1 MTRAQVPRAAR
12 RLVPDGD
19 ARRNAMLAVVVVAAH
34 AATLWAM
41 QRTFAQPQPAP
52 DIVPAEVIATLVA
65 PPAPEPAPPA
75 PLAPLAPQLQPHQ
88 PQPRPQPSKPVVK
101 KTIAPKAAADPAPAP
116 APLTP
121 QAVRNDEPQQAAPTA
136 PSVPP
141 AAAPPP
147 LPAPAAPAA
156 APAMELPS
164 SDAAYLNNPPPSY
177 PATSRRLGEQG
188 KVFLRVYINAQG
200 EPEQIDIKQS
210 SGYDR
215 LDEAARQTVRRWKF
229 APGKRNGVP
238 EAMWHIVP
246 IDFVL
251 K

>member
-1 MTRAQVPRAAR
+1 MMRAQVPRAAR

-19 ARRNAMLAVVVVAAH
+19 ARRNAMLAAVVVAAH
-34 AATLWAM
+34 AAALWAM
-41 QRTFAQPQPAP
+41 QHTFAQPQPAP
-52 DIVPAEVIATLVA
+52 DIVPAEVIATLIA
-65 PPAPEPAPPA
+65 PLAPEPAPPA
-75 PLAPLAPQLQPHQ
+75 PPEPQLQPHQ
-88 PQPRPQPSKPVVK
+88 PQPRPRPQPSKPVVK
-101 KTIAPKAAADPAPAP
+101 KTIAPKAVADPAPAP

-136 PSVPP
+136 PSVPTAP
-141 AAAPPP
+141 APPP
-147 LPAPAAPAA
+147 PPAPAA

-164 SDAAYLNNPPPSY
+164 SDAAYLNNPSPSY

-200 EPEQIDIKQS
+200 EPEKIDIKQS

-215 LDEAARQTVRRWKF
+215 LDQAARETVRRWKF